1 MLRREFNRSATLA
14 GAGLLAPAVWAQ
26 AKAPADGVDF
36 LTLDKPAT
44 TEAATGK
51 VEVVEFFWYSCPHCN
66 VFEPAL
72 EAWSR
77 KLPADVVLRRA
88 PVAFRDDFVPQQRL
102 YYVLEA
108 MGRMDLHGK
117 VFQTVHGERQ
127 PTNREDTI
135 LAWAQKNGLDRVKFQ
150 ELYGSFSVSA
160 KTRRAVQLQEAYQV
174 QGVPSLGVAGRYY
187 TDGQLAGNMN
197 RALEVV
203 DYLVAQARSTR

>member
-1 MLRREFNRSATLA
+1 
-14 GAGLLAPAVWAQ
+14 
-26 AKAPADGVDF
+26 
-36 LTLDKPAT
+36 
-44 TEAATGK
+44 
-51 VEVVEFFWYSCPHCN
+51 
-66 VFEPAL
+66 
-72 EAWSR
+72 
-77 KLPADVVLRRA
+77 
-88 PVAFRDDFVPQQRL
+88 
-102 YYVLEA
+102 
-108 MGRMDLHGK
+108 MDLHGK

-135 LAWAQKNGLDRVKFQ
+135 LAWAQKNGLNRVKFQ